1 MGLKEAVLSI
11 FVSLS
16 SFFISKKIVKKYF
29 LDFYKKALVVRGIKQ
44 YQLSLKV
51 CEYYIGDTRYL
62 KIGANF
68 EEIRVCLCAF
78 HESGN
83 KIPAR

>member
-1 MGLKEAVLSI
+1 M
-11 FVSLS
+11 
-16 SFFISKKIVKKYF
+16 
-29 LDFYKKALVVRGIKQ
+29 RGIKQ